1 MLRPICTLLL
11 ALVGS
16 TIPAEARIG
25 ETEVECEAR
34 YGKSREL
41 PVETGGGLTPKAT
54 ESWVAKVY
62 STHGLRIEVVFD
74 DSIAVFIRY
83 SNEAVLQITHAT
95 PPAVGLTASEISHLR
110 NVHLKDGSSWQTY
123 RDATLNGI
131 APSVKLWR
139 SSSKTLH
146 AGYDRDQKK
155 LFVCSTAFW
164 DIVVGAIQGRTK
176 GGASSGAATRF
187 EGL

>member
-1 MLRPICTLLL
+1 MLKPIYIL
-11 ALVGS
+11 ALAIVGWS
-16 TIPAEARIG
+16 TPIEARIG

-34 YGKSREL
+34 YGKSREF
-41 PVETGGGLTPKAT
+41 PVETGGGLTPEAT

-62 STHGLRIEVVFD
+62 TTHGLRIEVVFD

-83 SNEAVLQITHAT
+83 SNQAVLQIAQTT

-110 NVHLKDGSSWQTY
+110 NVNLKDGSSWQSY
-123 RDATLNGI
+123 RDATLNSI
-131 APSVKLWR
+131 APSVTLWKSSDKLLR
-139 SSSKTLH
+139 

-155 LFVCSTAFW
+155 LFVCSTEFW
-164 DIVVGAIQGRTK
+164 NIVAGAIKERTK
-176 GGASSGAATRF
+176 GGASDGAATRF